1 MKDKDAVDVLVAYLA
16 FMAFAVGFGIGVVI
30 VTIAHLLAEWNTD
43 TITVMKEIEF
53 KQPEV
58 LSQRN
63 YNIYSVDFNGG
74 ERLSDDEIY
83 NQAAKD
89 YPQLMGRKYAM
100 GSMVV
105 FNKSVDRDVNGGT
118 IEVTLAW
125 YD

>member
-1 MKDKDAVDVLVAYLA
+1 
-16 FMAFAVGFGIGVVI
+16 
-30 VTIAHLLAEWNTD
+30 
-43 TITVMKEIEF
+43 MKEIEF

-89 YPQLMGRKYAM
+89 YPQLMGRQYAM
-100 GSMVV
+100 GRMVV

>member
-89 YPQLMGRKYAM
+89 YPQLMGRQYAM
-100 GSMVV
+100 GRMVV